1 MGTIWSAVWRLDAL
15 MSEIAE
21 KFHNTTTTN
30 TERIEHS
37 LQRLESVL
45 VHLKDK
51 LQVRLRSDRS
61 VGGERQL

>member
-1 MGTIWSAVWRLDAL
+1 MGTMERSLAAEDAL